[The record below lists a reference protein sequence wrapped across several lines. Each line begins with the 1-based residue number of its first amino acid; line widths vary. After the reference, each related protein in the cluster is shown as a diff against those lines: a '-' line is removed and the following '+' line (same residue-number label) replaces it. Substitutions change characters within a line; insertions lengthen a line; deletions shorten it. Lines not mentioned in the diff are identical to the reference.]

1 MAATPAPEPAQ
12 ITEEVK
18 YPDREMILVRTGA
31 VERNSGA
38 VCFRFVHDFRCSC
51 FHNDVVL
58 NKQQQ
63 EQLNPPR
70 SDLVSHLISFAPSY
84 QYPKCF
90 VENKDLK
97 CEVKVKNEGS
107 GEIGEKVKF
116 EWKKESIEQD
126 DVEEDENDNGSNDED
141 EEKKNEED
149 ENEDLIGEYNVA
161 QYEDLETG
169 EDMDNSDGSDDY

>member
-126 DVEEDENDNGSNDED
+126 DVEEDEN
-141 EEKKNEED
+141 
-149 ENEDLIGEYNVA
+149 EDLIGEYNVA